1 MKLFSKFILLIAF
14 LATASTTVTAGYR
27 VQSGRIYDNS
37 TNQEIQLRGVNWFGF
52 QETEDYIVHGL
63 WLRNWRSQIKQM
75 KNIGVNAVRL
85 PFCPAVLENKPS
97 TKPGIINYSLNREL
111 RYKKSLELFDL
122 VVNELNSE
130 QMYILLD
137 HHTPDCDNL
146 TELWYTDAYS
156 EQKWLD
162 DLAFVA
168 ERYKNLP
175 YVIGI
180 DLKNEPHGE
189 ATWGT
194 GLATDWKL
202 AAEKAA
208 TRVLSVAPDMLIFV
222 EGIEDNNQP
231 YVPPCSTGGHWWGG
245 NFEPMDCYP
254 LNIPADRLVLSP
266 HVYGPDVSNH
276 TYFNHPDFPNNMP
289 YWWDLHFGHFA
300 PQYPIVF
307 GEFGGRY
314 GHSSAD
320 RVADPRDI
328 PWQNKM
334 VDYMIEKNMRSSFYW
349 SWNPNSGDT
358 GGILQDDWTN
368 VWDDKVALLH
378 RLWNYT
384 PQAPE
389 HGCSDGRDADGD
401 GLLDYPADP
410 GCENAEDDDEFNA
423 PIGSQGL
430 ELTTVTNNDW
440 GTGYCREI
448 RVRNTNNFDID
459 WLINQTIEG
468 EITSIWSGAYTRNGN
483 EVGFG
488 GTWNDILDA
497 GKETTFGFCVTR
509 PAPPPPA
516 CADGQDNDQDGLVD
530 LNDPGC
536 ATAQDNDEA
545 NAPPSSEGL
554 TTDINIVNDWGGGY
568 CADVTVANTT
578 ANPIDWTV
586 SFTIEGT
593 VSGLWNVAYVQNG
606 NTVTAE
612 GFSWNNII
620 QPQGSLAFNFC
631 ANR

>member
-1 MKLFSKFILLIAF
+1 
-14 LATASTTVTAGYR
+14 
-27 VQSGRIYDNS
+27 
-37 TNQEIQLRGVNWFGF
+37 
-52 QETEDYIVHGL
+52 
-63 WLRNWRSQIKQM
+63 
-75 KNIGVNAVRL
+75 
-85 PFCPAVLENKPS
+85 
-97 TKPGIINYSLNREL
+97 
-111 RYKKSLELFDL
+111 
-122 VVNELNSE
+122 
-130 QMYILLD
+130 
-137 HHTPDCDNL
+137 
-146 TELWYTDAYS
+146 
-156 EQKWLD
+156 
-162 DLAFVA
+162 
-168 ERYKNLP
+168 
-175 YVIGI
+175 
-180 DLKNEPHGE
+180 
-189 ATWGT
+189 
-194 GLATDWKL
+194 
-202 AAEKAA
+202 
-208 TRVLSVAPDMLIFV
+208 
-222 EGIEDNNQP
+222 
-231 YVPPCSTGGHWWGG
+231 
-245 NFEPMDCYP
+245 
-254 LNIPADRLVLSP
+254 
-266 HVYGPDVSNH
+266 
-276 TYFNHPDFPNNMP
+276 
-289 YWWDLHFGHFA
+289 
-300 PQYPIVF
+300 
-307 GEFGGRY
+307 
-314 GHSSAD
+314 
-320 RVADPRDI
+320 
-328 PWQNKM
+328 
-334 VDYMIEKNMRSSFYW
+334 
-349 SWNPNSGDT
+349 
-358 GGILQDDWTN
+358 
-368 VWDDKVALLH
+368 DDKVALLH